1 MDTIIARAPAP
12 TRDLLSRFESL
23 GDENRLRLL
32 TLLDRNEFTVSEL
45 VSVLQLPQSTVSRHL
60 KVLADD
66 GWVRR
71 RHEGKTRFYRMESAL
86 QPGARELWQVTAGT
100 LTGARWVADDAER
113 AQSILAER
121 RERAAAFFSESAA
134 EWDTMRDELFGSDAR
149 FAVLF
154 GLLDP
159 EWVVGDLGAGTG
171 TLANLLA
178 PFVRRVIAVDRSP
191 EMLAAAAVR
200 LGERDNVEV
209 RQGELESLPIDD
221 GALDLA
227 VLMLV
232 LHFTVEPDRVLEE
245 AARALAP
252 NGRLL
257 VLDMRAHTRE
267 EYRDTMGHLWLG
279 FTERQMRAW
288 TRIAG
293 LEDYRHLPLAPEP
306 EASGPALFAAT
317 ARKAGRAPGVRVTLT
332 TEDNPAQE
340 QT

>member
-1 MDTIIARAPAP
+1 MDTITLRAPAP

-23 GDENRLRLL
+23 GDENRLRIL

-71 RHEGKTRFYRMESAL
+71 RHEGKTRFYRMESDLEPEA
-86 QPGARELWQVTAGT
+86 GELWRLAEGS
-100 LTGARWVADDAER
+100 LTGASWIADDAER
-113 AQSILAER
+113 AQSVLAER
-121 RERAAAFFSESAA
+121 RDRAAAFFSESAA
-134 EWDTMRDELFGSDAR
+134 RWDALRDELFGRDAR
-149 FAVLF
+149 FAALF

-159 EWVVGDLGAGTG
+159 GWVVGDLGAGTG
-171 TLANLLA
+171 TLANTVA
-178 PFVRRVIAVDRSP
+178 PFVKRVIALDRSP

-200 LGERDNVEV
+200 LGERDNVDV
-209 RQGELESLPIDD
+209 REGKLESLPVDD
-221 GALDLA
+221 GELDLA

-232 LHFTVEPDRVLEE
+232 LHFTVEPGRVLAE

-257 VLDMRAHTRE
+257 VLDMRAHERE
-267 EYRDTMGHLWLG
+267 EYRETMGHLWLG
-279 FTERQMRAW
+279 FTEDQMRGW
-288 TRIAG
+288 TRLAG
-293 LEDYRHLPLAPEP
+293 LEAYRHIPLAPDP

-317 ARKAGRAPGVRVTLT
+317 ARKAACDAG
-332 TEDNPAQE
+332 
-340 QT
+340 

>member
-1 MDTIIARAPAP
+1 MDTIATRAPAP

-71 RHEGKTRFYRMESAL
+71 RHEGKTRFYRMEGAL
-86 QPGARELWQVTAGT
+86 EPGARELWQVTAGT

-113 AQSILAER
+113 AQSVLAER
-121 RERAAAFFSESAA
+121 RDRAAAFFSESAA
-134 EWDTMRDELFGSDAR
+134 GWDALRDDLFGSDAR
-149 FAVLF
+149 FAALF

-171 TLANLLA
+171 TLANMIA
-178 PFVRRVIAVDRSP
+178 PFVTRVVAVDRSP
-191 EMLAAAAVR
+191 EMLQAAAVR
-200 LGERDNVEV
+200 LGERDNVDV
-209 RQGELESLPIDD
+209 REGELESLPVED
-221 GALDLA
+221 GELDLA

-232 LHFTVEPDRVLEE
+232 LHFTVEPDRVLAE

-257 VLDMRAHTRE
+257 VLDMRAHERE
-267 EYRDTMGHLWLG
+267 EYRETMGHLWLG
-279 FTERQMRAW
+279 FTEDQMRDW
-288 TRIAG
+288 TRLAG
-293 LEDYRHLPLAPEP
+293 LDGYRHLPLAPEP

-317 ARKAGRAPGVRVTLT
+317 ARKAVCTRKTV
-332 TEDNPAQE
+332 
-340 QT
+340 

>member
-1 MDTIIARAPAP
+1 MDTITLRAPAP

-23 GDENRLRLL
+23 GDENRLRIL

-71 RHEGKTRFYRMESAL
+71 RHEGKTRFYRMESDLEPEA
-86 QPGARELWQVTAGT
+86 GELWRLAEGS
-100 LTGARWVADDAER
+100 LTGARWIADDAER
-113 AQSILAER
+113 AESVLAER
-121 RERAAAFFSESAA
+121 RDRAAAFFSESAA
-134 EWDTMRDELFGSDAR
+134 RWDALRDELFGRDAR
-149 FAVLF
+149 FAALF

-159 EWVVGDLGAGTG
+159 GWVVGDLGAGTG
-171 TLANLLA
+171 TLANTVA
-178 PFVRRVIAVDRSP
+178 PFVKRVIALDRSP

-200 LGERDNVEV
+200 LGERDNVDV
-209 RQGELESLPIDD
+209 REGKLESLPVDD
-221 GALDLA
+221 GELDLA

-232 LHFTVEPDRVLEE
+232 LHFTVEPGRVLAE

-257 VLDMRAHTRE
+257 VLDMRAHERE
-267 EYRDTMGHLWLG
+267 EYRETMGHLWLG
-279 FTERQMRAW
+279 FTEDQMRGW
-288 TRIAG
+288 TRLAG
-293 LEDYRHLPLAPEP
+293 LEAYRHIPLAPDP

-317 ARKAGRAPGVRVTLT
+317 ARKAACDAG
-332 TEDNPAQE
+332 
-340 QT
+340 